1 MTPDSVPSNS
11 SNTKES
17 GSTANT
23 REKVPIWGTSIG
35 WAAGRSSI
43 FAFLSYWGVVLGA
56 SPLEQSILTSV
67 RNLGSNIFQSIWGWL
82 ADLKGR
88 KLVIVIGLTTL
99 TITTFLSPFANNPT
113 ELVLI
118 SLVMTTVGFSIIPAW
133 NAFLGDYSSERTR
146 ASFIGRINS
155 VGTLTSITVILIV
168 GILMD
173 LSPFPFPRES
183 IDYALS
189 KPAFFIPFVFG
200 ALLFGI
206 TIVISFFL
214 VEKYDVKERIAIN
227 EELRPSWRTLISRNK
242 PFQRLLPLDSFFKFA
257 MSTAWPIFPFVTL
270 RVADSWFMVAFMWVV
285 FNLPRGIGQNFG
297 GALAD
302 KYNKKIIIILSRLGY
317 TVVPLGYA
325 LGLITGNI
333 WFLVLVNIPGGLAFG
348 AEDTAIATYSLD
360 CSTEETKARYY
371 SMLLTAEGFSAFI
384 GSLFSGFVMDMWL
397 RISGINY
404 DSSDFNFVLFVML
417 MIIATLRLLTASLHK
432 FIYKNPLD
440 FDLEQLILLK
450 ESS

>member
-155 VGTLTSITVILIV
+155 VGTLTSIVVILIV

-183 IDYALS
+183 IDYILS

-200 ALLFGI
+200 ALLFGM

-214 VEKYDVKERIAIN
+214 VEKYDVKERMAIN

-270 RVADSWFMVAFMWVV
+270 RVADSWFMVSLMWVV

-302 KYNKKIIIILSRLGY
+302 KYNKKII
-317 TVVPLGYA
+317 
-325 LGLITGNI
+325 
-333 WFLVLVNIPGGLAFG
+333 
-348 AEDTAIATYSLD
+348 
-360 CSTEETKARYY
+360 
-371 SMLLTAEGFSAFI
+371 
-384 GSLFSGFVMDMWL
+384 
-397 RISGINY
+397 
-404 DSSDFNFVLFVML
+404 
-417 MIIATLRLLTASLHK
+417 
-432 FIYKNPLD
+432 
-440 FDLEQLILLK
+440 
-450 ESS
+450 